1 MDFGGTPPPLHGRS
15 ATVKLEKI
23 HPQGLEMV
31 VLQILGILILQ
42 VYPEYWEYS
51 ILGLHVT

>member
-15 ATVKLEKI
+15 ATVTQEKI

-31 VLQILGILILQ
+31 VLQILGIPILQ
-42 VYPEYWEYS
+42 VYPG
-51 ILGLHVT
+51 ILDTWVTRYLTI

>member
-15 ATVKLEKI
+15 ATVTQEKI
-23 HPQGLEMV
+23 HPQVLEMV
-31 VLQILGILILQ
+31 VLQILGIPILQ

-51 ILGLHVT
+51 ILGLRVT

>member
-1 MDFGGTPPPLHGRS
+1 MDFWGTPPLHGRS
-15 ATVKLEKI
+15 TTVTQVKI

-31 VLQILGILILQ
+31 VLQILGIPILQ

-51 ILGLHVT
+51 ILGLPVT